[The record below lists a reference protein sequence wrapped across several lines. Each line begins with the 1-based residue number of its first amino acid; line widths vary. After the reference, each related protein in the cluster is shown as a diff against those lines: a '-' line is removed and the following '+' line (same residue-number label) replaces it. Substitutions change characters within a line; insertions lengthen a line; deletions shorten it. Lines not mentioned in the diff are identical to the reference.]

1 MSSWT
6 DATEYF
12 YRKPLRF
19 FFGLFCLSA
28 FAPMTTALA
37 KPPSA
42 TLTIKRDITCQHQSG
57 PDHMLSTDTAQIT
70 LPEAD
75 GSFTSSGNYTMKG
88 SASPV
93 PEMNGY
99 QLAGPA
105 VYKGAVKDEVLILNF
120 GQWHYQGQALNN
132 SGAAMPSANKPVRL
146 SLEPNST
153 ATVKFSETTHA
164 ILCSGKVV
172 YKLDFKP
179 ETQVWDVTLDGHR
192 KLTYHSSVFVKQQG
206 SKQLNTL
213 NYDHGAD
220 FDYKLS
226 AQVVLTKK
234 KKKWVYTSGTI
245 NRSTVNYDYFQNP
258 MLYKVNKTFCQYCD
272 KITQLK
278 GQPLDGDILD
288 DILILFWPA
297 VEPVVII
304 DSQLNPD
311 IKCAPGEAYDTCVR
325 QHKKASTRLEIS
337 DSDFLQRT
345 AGHNLPLKNGSYDPA
360 KDDGM
365 DPKVKKIKGA
375 NTLLLK
381 YRYDLHRVE

>member
-6 DATEYF
+6 DACNYYHRTLPRSF
-12 YRKPLRF
+12 III
-19 FFGLFCLSA
+19 FCLLA
-28 FAPMTTALA
+28 FVPMSTALA
-37 KPPSA
+37 KPPSVK
-42 TLTIKRDITCQHQSG
+42 LIIKRDITCQHQSG
-57 PDHMLSTDTAQIT
+57 PDHMLSTDTAQFT
-70 LPEAD
+70 LPEQE
-75 GSFTSSGNYTMKG
+75 GNFTSSGNYTMKG

-93 PEMNGY
+93 PGMNGY

-132 SGAAMPSANKPVRL
+132 SGAAMPSATKPVRL
-146 SLEPNST
+146 SLEPGSNV
-153 ATVKFSETTHA
+153 TVKFNETTHA
-164 ILCSGKVV
+164 IPCSGKVV

-179 ETQVWDVTLDGHR
+179 ETQVWDVTLNGHR

-220 FDYKLS
+220 FDYNLS
-226 AQVVLTKK
+226 ARVVLTKK
-234 KKKWVYTSGTI
+234 KKQWVYTSGTI
-245 NRSTVNYDYFQNP
+245 NKSTVNYDYFQNP
-258 MLYKVNKTFCQYCD
+258 MLYKVNKTYCQYCD
-272 KITQLK
+272 KIEQLK
-278 GQPLDGDILD
+278 GQVLDGDILD

-297 VEPVVII
+297 IEPVVII

-325 QHKKASTRLEIS
+325 QHQKASSRLEIR

-345 AGHNLPLKNGSYDPA
+345 AGHHLPLKNGSYDPA

-365 DPKVKKIKGA
+365 DPKEKKIKGA
-375 NTLLLK
+375 STLLLK
-381 YRYDLHRVE
+381 YHYDLHRVE